1 MSPKRLLKII
11 LWILVGLFF
20 LIGIPVLI
28 NGAYKYGESH
38 GPIFITLWDAE
49 AALSYYG
56 SVLGAVITGASLFVT
71 IRFTRKQIK
80 RENYVKCETEKWARV
95 EDTIG
100 NILSEIIR

>member
-20 LIGIPVLI
+20 IIGIPVLI
-28 NGAYKYGESH
+28 NGAYKYGESY

-56 SVLGAVITGASLFVT
+56 SVLGAAITGASSLV
-71 IRFTRKQIK
+71 I
-80 RENYVKCETEKWARV
+80 Y
-95 EDTIG
+95 
-100 NILSEIIR
+100 